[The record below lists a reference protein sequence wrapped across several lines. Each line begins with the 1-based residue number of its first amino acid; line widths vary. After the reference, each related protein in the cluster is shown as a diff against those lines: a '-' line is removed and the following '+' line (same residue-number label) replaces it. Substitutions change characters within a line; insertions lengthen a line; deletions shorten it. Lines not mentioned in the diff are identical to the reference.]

1 MMAGSWEMRL
11 TLGWTS
17 PGRQSATP
25 RRDKDGR
32 EVVSGRAP
40 YRGSGPFSCPY
51 SPECVEGKFCELRQ
65 NGVLRSSR
73 RLELLLDHRLCW
85 LRGSYGVR
93 VAVYDLPLAV
103 FFWPEDHR
111 DPKGE
116 RGDLLAC
123 SELGLWPLYPHNVGK
138 LGRYVLRYGLKASH
152 LAISDLRC
160 SMLRSRGNLIPPAHG
175 RAEGVGEG
183 YVFSVGED
191 PLRRLGVPF
200 QEPIHR

>member
-1 MMAGSWEMRL
+1 MIY
-11 TLGWTS
+11 
-17 PGRQSATP
+17 P
-25 RRDKDGR
+25 R
-32 EVVSGRAP
+32 
-40 YRGSGPFSCPY
+40 
-51 SPECVEGKFCELRQ
+51 ELRF

-175 RAEGVGEG
+175 RAEGLARVTSSRWEKTLFVGSG
-183 YVFSVGED
+183 S
-191 PLRRLGVPF
+191 PF
-200 QEPIHR
+200 KNPSIDS